1 MKERKTNL
9 ASSEREENQPKPK
22 GEGKKVWG
30 KDESISAAFRA
41 LRQESYSLPGKE
53 GLGKD

>member
-1 MKERKTNL
+1 MKEQKTNL
-9 ASSEREENQPKPK
+9 ASSEREENQPKLK